1 MAIFVQP
8 WSSSR
13 LCRGKHLLFAIRG
26 NPWILYCFTS
36 SWRRPIITA
45 ILSRPH
51 LATES
56 RITIRVFGDHFYFS
70 SYFLSSAPIK
80 LSNRKPFPTSEILV
94 ERDIEACRQGGVWGG
109 TVFQGVRTWWS
120 HEKGLRRGHKSHEKV
135 LQTYLTTIS
144 KTSPHSWQ
152 QDSNL
157 DLDLVQIRKNVMQDL
172 YHVMHQRW
180 WRYQGVVGVCARG
193 GAHVEAAYV
202 ATKIA

>member
-1 MAIFVQP
+1 MQGEALVI
-8 WSSSR
+8 
-13 LCRGKHLLFAIRG
+13 CDKGKSVNPLLLHQQLEAAYHNCHLKPSPPCDRVS
-26 NPWILYCFTS
+26 YHHQS
-36 SWRRPIITA
+36 
-45 ILSRPH
+45 
-51 LATES
+51 
-56 RITIRVFGDHFYFS
+56 RVFGDHFYFS

-80 LSNRKPFPTSEILV
+80 LSERKPFPASEKLL
-94 ERDIEACRQGGVWGG
+94 ERDLEACRPGGVWGG